1 MSFFDT
7 LKQKAGEARNKLAT
21 EVGKFKNREFMEACV
36 AGCGL
41 VAAAD
46 GNIDSSEK
54 QKMMKFIQQSEELK
68 VFDAKDVIA
77 VFNKVTESFEFDNEI
92 GKAEALKIIG
102 KLRSKPDA
110 ARLMVRVCCAI
121 GSADG
126 DFDEKEKQVI
136 REMCRDLDIPAEDF
150 GL

>member
-7 LKQKAGEARNKLAT
+7 LKQKAFEVRSQLAQ
-21 EVGKFKNREFMEACV
+21 EVSKFRNREFMEACV
-36 AGCGL
+36 AGCAL

-46 GNIDSSEK
+46 GNIGAEEK

-68 VFDAKDVIA
+68 VFETQDVIS
-77 VFNKVTESFEFDNEI
+77 VFNKITDNFAFDSEI
-92 GKAEALKIIG
+92 GKAEAFKLIG
-102 KLRSKPDA
+102 KLRSKTDA
-110 ARLMVRVCCAI
+110 ARLMVRVCSAI

-126 DFDEKEKQVI
+126 NFDDKEKQII
-136 REMCRDLDIPAEDF
+136 RDICSDLGLPASDF

>member
-7 LKQKAGEARNKLAT
+7 LKQKASEVRSQLAQ
-21 EVGKFKNREFMEACV
+21 EVSKFRNREFMEACV
-36 AGCGL
+36 AGCAL

-46 GNIDSSEK
+46 GNIGAEEK

-68 VFDAKDVIA
+68 VFETQDVIS
-77 VFNKVTESFEFDNEI
+77 VFNKITDNFAFDSEI
-92 GKAEALKIIG
+92 GKAEAFKLIG
-102 KLRSKPDA
+102 KLRSKTDA
-110 ARLMVRVCCAI
+110 ARLMVRVCSAI

-126 DFDEKEKQVI
+126 NFDDKEKQII
-136 REMCRDLDIPAEDF
+136 RDICSDLGLPSSDF

>member
-7 LKQKAGEARNKLAT
+7 LKQKASEVRSQLAQ
-21 EVGKFKNREFMEACV
+21 EVSKFRNREFMEACV
-36 AGCGL
+36 AGCAL

-46 GNIDSSEK
+46 GNIGAEEK

-68 VFDAKDVIA
+68 VFETQDVIS
-77 VFNKVTESFEFDNEI
+77 VFNKITDNFAFDNEI
-92 GKAEALKIIG
+92 GKAEAFKLIG
-102 KLRSKPDA
+102 KLRSKTDA
-110 ARLMVRVCCAI
+110 ARLMVRVCSAI

-126 DFDEKEKQVI
+126 NFDDKEKQII
-136 REMCRDLDIPAEDF
+136 RDICSDLGLPSSDF

>member
-7 LKQKAGEARNKLAT
+7 LKQKAAEVRGQLAQ
-21 EVGKFKNREFMEACV
+21 EVSKFRNREFMEACV
-36 AGCGL
+36 AGCAL

-46 GNIDSSEK
+46 GTIGAEEK
-54 QKMMKFIQQSEELK
+54 QKMMKFIQQSQELK
-68 VFDAKDVIA
+68 VFETQDVIS
-77 VFNKVTESFEFDNEI
+77 VFNKITDNFAFDSEI
-92 GKAEALKIIG
+92 GKAESFKLIG

-110 ARLMVRVCCAI
+110 ARLMVRVCSAI

-126 DFDEKEKQVI
+126 NFDEKEKQII
-136 REMCRDLDIPAEDF
+136 RDICSDLGLAAGDF